1 MSRASVIY
9 VLLMGPAILTMVA
22 DLAIVFR
29 LAVWRRPSGIVAVLF
44 GGLLTLKLWVA
55 LVLAYFTWII
65 LRPGTLTYEARVSIA
80 TGLAVYILAQ
90 SGGMLVALAWWFGR
104 PAWLVRKWA
113 RRGAI
118 PGGGEEGA

>member
-22 DLAIVFR
+22 DLAIIFR
-29 LAVWRRPSGIVAVLF
+29 LTVWRRPAGIVAVLF

-90 SGGMLVALAWWFGR
+90 SAGMLVALARWFGP

-113 RRGAI
+113 RRGAL
-118 PGGGEEGA
+118 PGGAGEGE